1 MEMNNLPKK
10 GLDKN
15 AVIERAALLANEKGL
30 DNVTL
35 KELAD
40 SLEIRSPSLYN
51 HISGLEEL
59 KREIMLYGWKKAD
72 ERILCAAE
80 NCSDYEAV
88 KAMCRAFYSYATENK
103 GIFSAM
109 LWYNKY
115 ADTGSMEAT
124 SGLFSRLYMIM
135 ENMGISRNI
144 TEHLIRTLRGFLEG
158 FALLVNNGAFGHPA
172 DIDESFEM
180 SLDVLIEGI
189 RAAAGKERKEI

>member
-1 MEMNNLPKK
+1 MSKK
-10 GLDKN
+10 GLDKK

-59 KREIMLYGWKKAD
+59 RREIMLYGWKQA
-72 ERILCAAE
+72 EESILRAAE
-80 NCSDYEAV
+80 NRSGYEAV
-88 KAMCRAFYSYATENK
+88 RAMCRAFYRYASENK

-115 ADTGSMEAT
+115 ADDGSMEAT
-124 SGLFSRLYMIM
+124 SGLFSRLYGIM
-135 ENMGISRNI
+135 ENMGISRDK

-172 DIDESFEM
+172 DIDESFEV
-180 SLDVLIEGI
+180 SLDVLMEGI
-189 RAAAGKERKEI
+189 KAAAGKEGSQI

>member
-1 MEMNNLPKK
+1 MIDLAKK

-15 AVIERAALLANEKGL
+15 SVIERAATLANEKGL
-30 DNVTL
+30 ENVTI

-59 KREIMLYGWKKAD
+59 RKEIMLYGWKQAEK
-72 ERILCAAE
+72 RILQAAAGTE
-80 NCSDYEAV
+80 GYDAIR
-88 KAMCRAFYSYATENK
+88 AMCREFYLYASENK

-115 ADTGSMEAT
+115 ADEASSEAT
-124 SGLFSRLYMIM
+124 SGLFSRLYGIM
-135 ENMGISRNI
+135 EDMGISRER

-172 DIDESFEM
+172 DIDESFEV

-189 RAAAGKERKEI
+189 RAAARKESEQI

>member
-1 MEMNNLPKK
+1 MAKK
-10 GLDKN
+10 GLDKIS
-15 AVIERAALLANEKGL
+15 VIERAAVLANEKGL

-51 HISGLEEL
+51 HISGLPEL
-59 KREIMLYGWKKAD
+59 KREIMLYGWKQAE
-72 ERILCAAE
+72 ERILRAAE
-80 NCSDYEAV
+80 GINGYEAV
-88 KAMCRAFYSYATENK
+88 RAMCRAFYRYASENK
-103 GIFSAM
+103 GVFSAM

-115 ADTGSMEAT
+115 ADEGAMEAT
-124 SGLFSRLYMIM
+124 SGLFSRLYKIM
-135 ENMGISRNI
+135 EDMGISREK

-172 DIDESFEM
+172 DIDESFEV

-189 RAAAGKERKEI
+189 KAAARKE

>member
-1 MEMNNLPKK
+1 MIDLAKK

-15 AVIERAALLANEKGL
+15 AVIERAAALANEKGL
-30 DNVTL
+30 ENVTI

-59 KREIMLYGWKKAD
+59 RKEIMLYGWKQAEK
-72 ERILCAAE
+72 RILQAATGTE
-80 NCSDYEAV
+80 GYDAIR
-88 KAMCRAFYSYATENK
+88 AMCREFYVYASENK

-115 ADTGSMEAT
+115 ADEASSEAT
-124 SGLFSRLYMIM
+124 SGLFSRLYGIM
-135 ENMGISRNI
+135 EDMGISRER

-172 DIDESFEM
+172 DIDESFEV

-189 RAAAGKERKEI
+189 RAAARKESEQI

>member
-1 MEMNNLPKK
+1 MIVLAKK

-15 AVIERAALLANEKGL
+15 AVIASAAALANEKGL

-51 HISGLEEL
+51 HILGLNEL
-59 KREIMLYGWKKAD
+59 KREIMLYGWKQAEESILQAAD
-72 ERILCAAE
+72 GI
-80 NCSDYEAV
+80 NGYEAV
-88 KAMCRAFYSYATENK
+88 RAMCRAFYRYASENK
-103 GIFSAM
+103 GVFSAM

-115 ADTGSMEAT
+115 ADEGSMEAT
-124 SGLFSRLYMIM
+124 SGLFSRLYNIM
-135 ENMGISRNI
+135 EDMGISREK

-172 DIDESFEM
+172 DIDESFEV

-189 RAAAGKERKEI
+189 KAAARKE

>member
-1 MEMNNLPKK
+1 MIVLAKK
-10 GLDKN
+10 GLDKIS
-15 AVIERAALLANEKGL
+15 VIERAAVLANEKGL

-51 HISGLEEL
+51 HISGLPEL
-59 KREIMLYGWKKAD
+59 KREIMLYGWKQAE
-72 ERILCAAE
+72 ERILQAAE
-80 NCSDYEAV
+80 GINGYEAV
-88 KAMCRAFYSYATENK
+88 RAMCRAFYRYASENK
-103 GIFSAM
+103 GVFSAM

-115 ADTGSMEAT
+115 ADEGSMEAT
-124 SGLFSRLYMIM
+124 SGLFSRLYKIM
-135 ENMGISRNI
+135 EDMGISREK

-172 DIDESFEM
+172 DIDESFEV

-189 RAAAGKERKEI
+189 KAAARKE

>member
-1 MEMNNLPKK
+1 MAKK

-15 AVIERAALLANEKGL
+15 AVIASAAALANEKGL

-35 KELAD
+35 KDLAD

-51 HISGLEEL
+51 HISGLNEL
-59 KREIMLYGWKKAD
+59 KREIMLYGWKQA
-72 ERILCAAE
+72 EESILRAAE
-80 NCSDYEAV
+80 GINGYEAIR
-88 KAMCRAFYSYATENK
+88 AMCRAFYRYSSENK
-103 GIFSAM
+103 GVFSAM

-115 ADTGSMEAT
+115 ADEGSMEAT
-124 SGLFSRLYMIM
+124 SGLFSRLYKIM
-135 ENMGISRNI
+135 EDMGISREM

-172 DIDESFEM
+172 DIDESFEV

-189 RAAAGKERKEI
+189 KAAARKE

>member
-1 MEMNNLPKK
+1 MAKK

-15 AVIERAALLANEKGL
+15 AVIERAAGIANEKGL

-51 HISGLEEL
+51 HISGLPEL
-59 KREIMLYGWKKAD
+59 KREIMLYGWKQAE
-72 ERILCAAE
+72 ERILRVSE
-80 NCSDYEAV
+80 GMNGYEAIR
-88 KAMCRAFYSYATENK
+88 AMCREFYRYASENK
-103 GIFSAM
+103 GVFGAM

-115 ADTGSMEAT
+115 ADDGSMKAT
-124 SGLFSRLYMIM
+124 SGLLSRVYRVM
-135 ENMGISRNI
+135 EDMGISRDKA
-144 TEHLIRTLRGFLEG
+144 EHLIRTLRGFLEG

-172 DIDESFEM
+172 DIDESFEI

-189 RAAAGKERKEI
+189 KRLPEKK

>member
-1 MEMNNLPKK
+1 MAKK

-15 AVIERAALLANEKGL
+15 AVIERAAALANEKGL

-59 KREIMLYGWKKAD
+59 KREIMLYGWKQAQEK
-72 ERILCAAE
+72 ILRAAE
-80 NCSDYEAV
+80 GKNDFEAIR
-88 KAMCRAFYSYATENK
+88 AMCRAFYGYASENK

-115 ADTGSMEAT
+115 ADEGSMEAT
-124 SGLFSRLYMIM
+124 SGLFSRVYKVM
-135 ENMGISRNI
+135 EEMGISRERA
-144 TEHLIRTLRGFLEG
+144 EHLIRTLRGFLEG

-172 DIDESFEM
+172 DIDESFEV

-189 RAAAGKERKEI
+189 KAAAKKERKCV

>member
-1 MEMNNLPKK
+1 MIDLAKK

-15 AVIERAALLANEKGL
+15 SVIERAATLANEKGL
-30 DNVTL
+30 ENVTI

-59 KREIMLYGWKKAD
+59 RKEIMLYGWKQVEK
-72 ERILCAAE
+72 RILQAAAGTE
-80 NCSDYEAV
+80 GYDAIR
-88 KAMCRAFYSYATENK
+88 AMCREFYVYASENK

-115 ADTGSMEAT
+115 ADEASSEAT
-124 SGLFSRLYMIM
+124 SGLFSRLYGIM
-135 ENMGISRNI
+135 EDMGISRER

-172 DIDESFEM
+172 DIDESFEV

-189 RAAAGKERKEI
+189 RAAARKESEQI

>member
-1 MEMNNLPKK
+1 MIDLAKK

-15 AVIERAALLANEKGL
+15 SVIERAATLANEKGL
-30 DNVTL
+30 ENVTI

-59 KREIMLYGWKKAD
+59 RKEIMLYGWKQAEK
-72 ERILCAAE
+72 RILQAAAGTE
-80 NCSDYEAV
+80 GYDAIR
-88 KAMCRAFYSYATENK
+88 AMCREFYVYASENK

-115 ADTGSMEAT
+115 ADEASSEAT
-124 SGLFSRLYMIM
+124 SGLLSRLYGIM
-135 ENMGISRNI
+135 EDMGISRER

-172 DIDESFEM
+172 DIDESFEV

-189 RAAAGKERKEI
+189 RAAARKESEQI

>member
-1 MEMNNLPKK
+1 MAKK

-15 AVIERAALLANEKGL
+15 AVVERAAALANENGL
-30 DNVTL
+30 DNVTI
-35 KELAD
+35 KEVAD

-59 KREIMLYGWKKAD
+59 KKEIMLYGWKQSED
-72 ERILCAAE
+72 QILQAAKGL
-80 NCSDYEAV
+80 DGYEAV
-88 KAMCRAFYSYATENK
+88 RRMCRAFYRYAAENK

-115 ADTGSMEAT
+115 TDEGTMEAT
-124 SGLFSRLYMIM
+124 SGLFSRLYGIM
-135 ENMGISRNI
+135 EDMGISREK

-172 DIDESFEM
+172 DIDESFEV

-189 RAAAGKERKEI
+189 KATAGKEGEKV

>member
-1 MEMNNLPKK
+1 MAKK

-15 AVIERAALLANEKGL
+15 SVIERAATLANEKGL
-30 DNVTL
+30 ENVTI

-59 KREIMLYGWKKAD
+59 RKEIMLYGWKQAEK
-72 ERILCAAE
+72 RILQAAAGTE
-80 NCSDYEAV
+80 GYDAIR
-88 KAMCRAFYSYATENK
+88 AMCREFYVYASENK

-115 ADTGSMEAT
+115 ADEASSEAT
-124 SGLFSRLYMIM
+124 SGLLSRLYGIM
-135 ENMGISRNI
+135 EDMGISRER

-172 DIDESFEM
+172 DIDESFEV

-189 RAAAGKERKEI
+189 RAAARKESEQI

>member
-1 MEMNNLPKK
+1 MIDLAKK

-15 AVIERAALLANEKGL
+15 SVIERAATLANEKGL
-30 DNVTL
+30 ENVTI

-59 KREIMLYGWKKAD
+59 RKEIMLYGWKQAEK
-72 ERILCAAE
+72 RILQAAAGTE
-80 NCSDYEAV
+80 GYDAIR
-88 KAMCRAFYSYATENK
+88 AMCREFYIYASENK

-115 ADTGSMEAT
+115 ADEASSEAT
-124 SGLFSRLYMIM
+124 SGLFSRLYGIM
-135 ENMGISRNI
+135 EDMGISRER

-172 DIDESFEM
+172 DIDESFEV

-189 RAAAGKERKEI
+189 RAAARKESEQI

>member
-1 MEMNNLPKK
+1 MIVLAKR

-15 AVIERAALLANEKGL
+15 AVIASAAALANEKGL

-35 KELAD
+35 KDLAD

-51 HISGLEEL
+51 HISGLNEL
-59 KREIMLYGWKKAD
+59 KREIMLYGWKQA
-72 ERILCAAE
+72 EESILQSAE
-80 NCSDYEAV
+80 GINGYESIR
-88 KAMCRAFYSYATENK
+88 AMCRAFYRYASENK
-103 GIFSAM
+103 GVFSAM

-115 ADTGSMEAT
+115 ADEGSMEAT
-124 SGLFSRLYMIM
+124 SELFSRLYKIM
-135 ENMGISRNI
+135 EDMDISREK

-172 DIDESFEM
+172 DIDESFEV

-189 RAAAGKERKEI
+189 KAAARKE

>member
-1 MEMNNLPKK
+1 MAKK

-15 AVIERAALLANEKGL
+15 SVIERAATLANEKGL
-30 DNVTL
+30 ENVTI

-59 KREIMLYGWKKAD
+59 RKEIMLYGWKQAEK
-72 ERILCAAE
+72 RILQAAAGTE
-80 NCSDYEAV
+80 GYDAIR
-88 KAMCRAFYSYATENK
+88 AMCREFYIYASENK

-115 ADTGSMEAT
+115 ADEASSEAT
-124 SGLFSRLYMIM
+124 SGLFSRLYGIM
-135 ENMGISRNI
+135 EDMGISRER

-172 DIDESFEM
+172 DIDESFEV

-189 RAAAGKERKEI
+189 RAAARKESEQI

>member
-1 MEMNNLPKK
+1 MAKK

-15 AVIERAALLANEKGL
+15 SVIERAATLANEKGL
-30 DNVTL
+30 ENVTI

-59 KREIMLYGWKKAD
+59 RKEIMLYGWKQAEK
-72 ERILCAAE
+72 RILQAAAGTE
-80 NCSDYEAV
+80 GYDAIR
-88 KAMCRAFYSYATENK
+88 AMCREFYVYASENK

-115 ADTGSMEAT
+115 ADEASSEAT
-124 SGLFSRLYMIM
+124 SGLFSRLYGIM
-135 ENMGISRNI
+135 EDMGISRER

-172 DIDESFEM
+172 DIDESFEV

-189 RAAAGKERKEI
+189 RAAARKESEQI

>member
-1 MEMNNLPKK
+1 MIDLAKK

-15 AVIERAALLANEKGL
+15 SVIERAATLANEKGL
-30 DNVTL
+30 ENVTI

-59 KREIMLYGWKKAD
+59 RKEIMLYGWKQAEK
-72 ERILCAAE
+72 RILQAAAGTE
-80 NCSDYEAV
+80 GYDAIR
-88 KAMCRAFYSYATENK
+88 AMCREFYVYASENK

-115 ADTGSMEAT
+115 ADEASSEAT
-124 SGLFSRLYMIM
+124 SGLFSRLYGIM
-135 ENMGISRNI
+135 EDMGISRER

-172 DIDESFEM
+172 DIDESFEV

-189 RAAAGKERKEI
+189 RAAARKESEQI